1 MVKAYPETTI
11 LKNVIGV
18 RISERD
24 AIISYLES
32 PDDPVRDQETHMVRN
47 PNGIVFNIQPGSS
60 RFDEVAV
67 KTNELWEQ
75 RTTIRSQ
82 KAPLTCTVTGLN
94 KNYGDKRT
102 IIDCSAD
109 TRRFRR
115 GVYFHRMGVF
125 QISLI
130 PLSVR

>member
-67 KTNELWEQ
+67 KQTSCVN
-75 RTTIRSQ
+75 S
-82 KAPLTCTVTGLN
+82 APQ
-94 KNYGDKRT
+94 YGAKKL
-102 IIDCSAD
+102 
-109 TRRFRR
+109 
-115 GVYFHRMGVF
+115 H
-125 QISLI
+125 
-130 PLSVR
+130 